1 MNYALIKN
9 GKVQN
14 VIVAD
19 AAFVATIAH
28 EWDRIVPTS
37 TAQSGWLD
45 DGVNLSAPPQPQPT
59 RRDAII
65 LRLMEIDN
73 TTDKPRTR
81 RELQLNKAATKTW
94 LQTLDDEAVALR
106 TELAGL

>member
-1 MNYALIKN
+1 MKYALVKN

-14 VIVAD
+14 VILAD

-37 TAQSGWLD
+37 TAQIGWID
-45 DGVNLSAPPQPQPT
+45 DGVNLSALSQPQPT
-59 RRDAII
+59 RRDAILI
-65 LRLMEIDN
+65 RLMEIDA

-81 RELQLNKAATKTW
+81 RELQLNKASTKTW
-94 LQTLDDEAVALR
+94 LQALEDEAVALR